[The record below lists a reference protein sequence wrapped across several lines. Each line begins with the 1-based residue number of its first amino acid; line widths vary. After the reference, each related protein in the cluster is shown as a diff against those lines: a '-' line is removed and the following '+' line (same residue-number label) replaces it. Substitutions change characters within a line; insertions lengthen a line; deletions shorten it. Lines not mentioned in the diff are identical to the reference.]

1 MKKIFAIA
9 WKDAIIRFSSA
20 SELLFFIILPVVFTF
35 LLAGGTPNGQEDPRI
50 RLVVVDE
57 ANTAISAQIID
68 ELERSTAIRPEV
80 TDHADAQKQFDD
92 RRASTVF
99 IIPAGVDAES
109 LQSGAAEVELLKQPN
124 NINATVVERA
134 VLTAIRRVSSAI
146 NAAQTAVSQ
155 REAKKPFASEAERQ
169 AYFESSLEMAQN
181 IQADAPERVTV
192 TEGAT
197 PDQVEY
203 DPRANSSAG
212 QLITWVFIPL
222 FGISAMFAYER
233 QRGTLRRV
241 LTTPTRKATYL
252 FGTISGQVVM
262 ALAQMTLLVL
272 FGVFVMKLAW
282 GNEPLALFVILTCAA
297 LAAAAFGTT
306 MGTFVKTEGQ
316 ASGLSIMFGMVFAL
330 MGGCWYPLEMF
341 PSAVQNAVKILPTTW
356 AMQGLLDI
364 VLRGRG
370 LVEILPE
377 AGVLLGFAAVFFA
390 VGVWRFKYE

>member
-20 SELLFFIILPVVFTF
+20 SELVFFIILPVIFTF
-35 LLAGGTPNGQEDPRI
+35 LLAGGTPSGEEDPRI

-68 ELERSTAIRPEV
+68 ELERSTAVRPEV
-80 TDHADAQKQFDD
+80 TDRADAQKQFDD

-155 REAKKPFASEAERQ
+155 REAKKPFASEAEKQ

-222 FGISAMFAYER
+222 FGISALFAYER
-233 QRGTLRRV
+233 QQGTLRRV

-252 FGTISGQVVM
+252 LGTISGQVVT

-272 FGVFVMKLAW
+272 FGIFVMKLAW
-282 GNEPLALFVILTCAA
+282 GNAPLALFVILTCAA

-377 AGVLLGFAAVFFA
+377 AGVLLGFAAVFFT
-390 VGVWRFKYE
+390 VGVWRFRYE

>member
-1 MKKIFAIA
+1 MNKIFSIIK
-9 WKDAIIRFSSA
+9 KDVILRFSSA
-20 SELLFFIILPVVFTF
+20 SELLFFIILPLFFTF
-35 LLAGGTPNGQEDPRI
+35 LLAGGTPSGEEDPRI
-50 RLVVVDE
+50 RVLVVDE
-57 ANTAISAQIID
+57 AQTAVSQQIFD
-68 ELERSTAIRPEV
+68 ELERSTAVRPVLTER
-80 TDHADAQKQFDD
+80 ADALKAFDE

-99 IIPAGVDAES
+99 IIPAGVDAAA
-109 LQSGAAEVELLKQPN
+109 LQDGTAEVELMKQPN

-134 VLTAIRRVSSAI
+134 VQTAIRRVSSAVG
-146 NAAQTAVSQ
+146 AAQNAVSQ
-155 REAKKPFASEAERQ
+155 RDAKQPFASDMEKQ
-169 AYFESSLEMAQN
+169 AYFDNSLKLAQD
-181 IQADAPERVTV
+181 IQKETPERVKAV
-192 TEGAT
+192 EAAT

-222 FGISAMFAYER
+222 FGISALFAYER
-233 QRGTLRRV
+233 QQGTLRRV
-241 LTTPTRKATYL
+241 LTTPTSKATYL
-252 FGTISGQVVM
+252 LGTILGQVLM
-262 ALAQMTLLVL
+262 ALVQMALLVL
-272 FGVFVMKLAW
+272 FGIFVMKLAW
-282 GNEPLALFVILTCAA
+282 GNEPLALFVILTASA

-356 AMQGLLDI
+356 AMQGLLDL

-377 AGVLLGFAAVFFA
+377 TGVLLGFAAVFFA
-390 VGVWRFKYE
+390 VGVWRFRYE